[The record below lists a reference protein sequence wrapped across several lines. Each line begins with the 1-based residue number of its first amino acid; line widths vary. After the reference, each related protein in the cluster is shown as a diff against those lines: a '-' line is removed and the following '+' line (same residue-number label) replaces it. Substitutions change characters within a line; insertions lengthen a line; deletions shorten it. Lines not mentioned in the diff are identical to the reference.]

1 MPLLTK
7 RRREFKQMTHFEEQE
22 SPQTSLALAGTA
34 FVLSL
39 ILERLPVLSW
49 LVYPFRLF
57 VTLVHELSHGVAA
70 LLTGG
75 RFVRFIIA
83 PDTSGLATTAGGWR
97 WLVVPAGYVGT
108 ALFGGLLLVLTNRSP
123 GSRERR
129 WLATGLG
136 LFFTLMTLLFARNL
150 TAIAVSGLIAMAL
163 LALGGYGSRLW
174 LTFGLNLL
182 AIQCSLNALDSL
194 MGLVRLNA
202 GPFRLPN
209 DAQTMAN
216 LTHLPAVFWAVL
228 WSLMALTILG
238 GGIYLSLRGSI
249 ALRR

>member
-1 MPLLTK
+1 MI
-7 RRREFKQMTHFEEQE
+7 HFEKQE
-22 SPQTSLALAGTA
+22 SPRTPLALAGTA

-39 ILERLPVLSW
+39 ILERLPVLGW
-49 LVYPFRLF
+49 LVYPFQLF

-75 RFVRFIIA
+75 RFVRFVIA

-97 WLVVPAGYVGT
+97 WFVVSAGYLGA
-108 ALFGGLLLVLTNRSP
+108 ALFGGLLLALTNRSP

-129 WLATGLG
+129 WLAVGLG
-136 LFFTLMTLLFARNL
+136 LFFALITLLFARNL
-150 TAIAVSGLIAMAL
+150 TAIAVGGLAAATL
-163 LALGGYGSRLW
+163 LALGWYGSRLW

-194 MGLVRLNA
+194 WGLVRLNA
-202 GPFRLPN
+202 GPFNLPN
-209 DAQTMAN
+209 DAQTMAD

-228 WSLMALTILG
+228 WSLTALTILG
-238 GGIYLSLRGSI
+238 GSIYLSLRGKKWDTD
-249 ALRR
+249 